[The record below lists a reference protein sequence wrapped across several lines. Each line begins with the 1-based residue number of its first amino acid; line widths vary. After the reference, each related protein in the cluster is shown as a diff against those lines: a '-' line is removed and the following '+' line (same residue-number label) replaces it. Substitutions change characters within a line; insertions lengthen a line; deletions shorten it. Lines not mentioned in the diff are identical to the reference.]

1 MEGNLTL
8 ATYEPPFIFEDSVA
22 TKSFILIILIED
34 VKMLRKSQ
42 KVWVGPQKT
51 GDKDLGLGAQLKT

>member
-22 TKSFILIILIED
+22 TKSFILLILFED
-34 VKMLRKSQ
+34 VKMLRKTQ
-42 KVWVGPQKT
+42 KV
-51 GDKDLGLGAQLKT
+51 